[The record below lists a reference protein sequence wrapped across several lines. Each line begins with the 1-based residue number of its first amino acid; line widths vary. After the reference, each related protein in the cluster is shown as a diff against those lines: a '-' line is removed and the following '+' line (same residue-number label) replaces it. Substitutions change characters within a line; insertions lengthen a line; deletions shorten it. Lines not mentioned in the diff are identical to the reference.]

1 MEAGG
6 STEGHRLSDEARRIL
21 DSLPQDGTPRG
32 NASLR
37 AQLGLP
43 EESYRRGLGEL
54 RAVGLLKMG
63 PGRGGTVRRLTPGG
77 SQLTATK
84 LSEAQT
90 PWAETL
96 NIHLTAARPPIG
108 LARSSLEDWGLGGRS
123 PRRIGALM
131 ARLADTLRT
140 NFNAA
145 GSNPAWAE
153 DQLKGPMQTFLGDA
167 GTVLGHRVVA
177 RTEATSSDVA
187 GRPDIGVTVDEL
199 LTGYVE
205 LKAPG
210 KGADPTR
217 WSDRD
222 RDQWMRFQ
230 SLPNL
235 VYTDGREWALYRNGE
250 REGPLVR
257 LDGPPTLQGHR
268 AISRPDEIAIEG
280 MLRNFLDWSPVV
292 PRTPDGLAKLLA
304 PLCRLLR
311 EQVLEGLKVEGST
324 VAQLAGEWRQY
335 LFGDADDPTF
345 ADAYAQ
351 TVTYA
356 LLLARLEGEGDLRFA
371 AERLD
376 SQHGLLAQ
384 VLRLLAQPDAR
395 REIEVPVALIER
407 VVAAVD
413 PALLASAG
421 SDPWLYFY
429 EDFLAA
435 YDQHLRRER
444 GVYYTPAP
452 VVACQVSL
460 VADLL
465 DRCFGKPLAY
475 ADDDVVLLDPAC
487 GTGTYPLAAIRL
499 GLDRAEARYGRGV
512 LPGRATTAAANTH
525 AFEILVG
532 PYAVAHLRLAQA
544 ILAASGQLPVGGVGV
559 YLTDTLETPQAG
571 PATQTH
577 TDVFHR
583 RLAIE
588 AERARA
594 VKARTRVLVCLGNPP
609 YDRQVIDP
617 DDPTTRR
624 KGGWVR
630 FGQESSER
638 PLLEDFLE
646 PARKAGAGVH
656 LKNLYNDYVYF
667 WRWALWKVFD
677 STHGK
682 GIVSF
687 ITAASYLTGPA
698 FVGMRDVMRRTFDD
712 LWIIDLGGEGRGARR
727 TENVFDIQTP
737 VAIAIGV
744 RYGPPKPGKPATVR
758 YTSMEGTRAEK
769 FAQLNRAH
777 ALDSLVFE
785 TCPTGWADPFVPKSD
800 GDYATWPPLTDL
812 FPWQHSGVQLKR
824 TWPIAPTQ
832 AVLYERWR
840 TLCSAPLRDRD
851 QLMRSTPDRGS
862 GRICNDLLNPSLAL
876 PPITTLNADAPPI
889 APLRYAYRSFDRQ
902 WVLPDSRVMDRPRP
916 PLWGAHGPCQ
926 IYLASL
932 LTKPVGGG
940 AAASVSASVPDMDF
954 FSGRGAKD
962 VIPLYRDAQAIQA
975 NVTRGLLL
983 TLSGVYGEEVTA
995 EDLFAYVYAVLQCPS
1010 YTRRFA
1016 RELRTPG
1023 PRVPVTRDGG
1033 LFRDGLAFGRR
1044 LIWLHTYGEQ
1054 LVSEE
1059 QPRGRV
1065 PQGLARSVQPVPPE
1079 PELYPQGYAYDSQA
1093 QVLRVGEGTIEP
1105 VGPEVFGFTVSGF
1118 PVVRSWLDY
1127 RMATPRGRKSSP
1139 LDDIRPTTWSA
1150 TFTAELLELLW
1161 VLEATVA
1168 MGYRLDEWLE
1178 RVVAGPL
1185 VTTGDLPQPTEMER
1199 KPPATAGYGNLFE
1212 AE

>member
-1 MEAGG
+1 V
-6 STEGHRLSDEARRIL
+6 ARF
-21 DSLPQDGTPRG
+21 
-32 NASLR
+32 
-37 AQLGLP
+37 
-43 EESYRRGLGEL
+43 
-54 RAVGLLKMG
+54 
-63 PGRGGTVRRLTPGG
+63 
-77 SQLTATK
+77 
-84 LSEAQT
+84 
-90 PWAETL
+90 
-96 NIHLTAARPPIG
+96 
-108 LARSSLEDWGLGGRS
+108 
-123 PRRIGALM
+123 
-131 ARLADTLRT
+131 ADTLRT
-140 NFNAA
+140 NFDAA
-145 GSNPAWAE
+145 RANPAWAE
-153 DQLKGPMQTFLGDA
+153 DQLKGPMQTLLGEA
-167 GTVLGHRVVA
+167 GIVLTHRVVA
-177 RTEATSSDVA
+177 RTEAAGGETG

-210 KGADPTR
+210 KGADPMR
-217 WSDRD
+217 WRGRD
-222 RDQWMRFQ
+222 RDQWDRFR

-235 VYTDGREWALYRNGE
+235 VYTDSREWALYRHGE
-250 REGPLVR
+250 RQGPLVR
-257 LDGPPTLQGHR
+257 LKGVPTSQGRR
-268 AISRPDEIAIEG
+268 AVSQSDEIAIEG
-280 MLRNFLDWSPVV
+280 LLRGFLGWSPVV
-292 PRTPDGLAKLLA
+292 PTTPDGLANLLA

-324 VAQLAGEWRQY
+324 LALLADEWRQY

-351 TVTYA
+351 TLTYA
-356 LLLARLEGEGDLRFA
+356 LLLARLEGEGDLRLA

-376 SQHGLLAQ
+376 SRHGLLAQ
-384 VLRLLAQPDAR
+384 VLRLLSQPEAR
-395 REIEVPVALIER
+395 LEIEVPVALIER

-435 YDQHLRRER
+435 YDEHLRKER

-452 VVACQVSL
+452 VVACQVNL

-465 DRCFGKPLAY
+465 DRHFGKSLAY

-487 GTGTYPLAAIRL
+487 GTGTYPLAAIQL

-532 PYAVAHLRLAQA
+532 PYAVAHLRIAQA
-544 ILAASGQLPVGGVGV
+544 ILAAGGQLPAGGIGV
-559 YLTDTLETPQAG
+559 YLTDTLETPQTG
-571 PATQTH
+571 PAAQTH

-594 VKARTRVLVCLGNPP
+594 VKAQTRVLVCLGNPP

-617 DDPTTRR
+617 DGPTTRR

-630 FGQESSER
+630 FGHETGER
-638 PLLEDFLE
+638 PLLEDFLA
-646 PARKAGAGVH
+646 PARDAGAGVH

-677 STHGK
+677 STHGA

-687 ITAASYLTGPA
+687 ITAASYLAGPA
-698 FVGMRDVMRRTFDD
+698 FVGMREVMRRTFDD

-744 RYGPPKPGKPATVR
+744 RYGPPNPGKPATVR

-769 FAQLNRAH
+769 FAQLNRVH

-785 TCPTGWADPFVPKSD
+785 TCPTGWADPFVPLSG
-800 GDYATWPPLTDL
+800 GDYARWPRLTDL

-824 TWPIAPTQ
+824 TWPIAPAQ

-840 TLCSAPLRDRD
+840 VLGSAPLSDRDR
-851 QLMRSTPDRGS
+851 LMRATSARGS
-862 GRICNDLLNPSLAL
+862 GSICNDLFNPALSL
-876 PPITTLNADAPPI
+876 PPITTLNGDSPPI
-889 APLRYAYRSFDRQ
+889 SPLRYAYRSLDRQ
-902 WVLPDSRVMDRPRP
+902 WVLPDNRIIDRPRP
-916 PLWGAHGPCQ
+916 PLWASHGPRQ
-926 IYLASL
+926 IYLTSL
-932 LTKPVGGG
+932 LTGVLGGG
-940 AAASVSASVPDMDF
+940 PAATVTAAIPDMDHF
-954 FSGRGAKD
+954 RGSFGAKHI
-962 VIPLYRDAQAIQA
+962 IPLYRDAGAMQP
-975 NVTRGLLL
+975 NVTRGFLAA
-983 TLSGVYGEEVTA
+983 LSTMYEGNITS
-995 EDLFAYVYAVLQCPS
+995 EDLLAYAYALLQSPS
-1010 YTRRFA
+1010 YTCRFA
-1016 RELRTPG
+1016 DELRTPG
-1023 PRVPVTRDGG
+1023 PRVPITRDAG
-1033 LFRDGLAFGRR
+1033 LFREGLAFGRH
-1044 LIWLHTYGEQ
+1044 LIWLHTYGER
-1054 LVSEE
+1054 LVPDK

-1065 PQGLARSVQPVPPE
+1065 PRGLARSVQPIPPDTG
-1079 PELYPQGYAYDSQA
+1079 LYPQTYAYDDQA
-1093 QVLRVGEGTIEP
+1093 QVLRVGEGSIEP
-1105 VGPEVFGFTVSGF
+1105 VPAEVFGFTVSGF

-1127 RMATPRGRKSSP
+1127 RMAEPRGRRSSP
-1139 LDDIRPTTWSA
+1139 LDDIGPTTWPA

-1161 VLEATVA
+1161 VLEATIAV
-1168 MGYRLDEWLE
+1168 GPRLDEWLE
-1178 RVVAGPL
+1178 RVIAGPL
-1185 VTTGDLPQPTEMER
+1185 FTTSDLPQPSEMER
-1199 KPPATAGYGNLFE
+1199 KPPAISHSAQLFE